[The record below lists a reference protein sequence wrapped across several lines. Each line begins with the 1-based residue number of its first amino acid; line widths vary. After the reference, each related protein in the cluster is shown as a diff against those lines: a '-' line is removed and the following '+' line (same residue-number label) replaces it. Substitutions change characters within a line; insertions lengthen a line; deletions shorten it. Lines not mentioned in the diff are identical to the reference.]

1 MLKNST
7 FRAKVKAV
15 FMVITATIV
24 KDLIRLFII
33 VLVEVLDLMELLIPV
48 PFIIFI
54 NFHFINNEKKKMD
67 LLVICLIRIAMFHR
81 HP

>member
-54 NFHFINNEKKKMD
+54 HFHFINNEKKKMN